1 MFRGVVLGIGCMS
14 FFNSSTDLS
23 GRSFRESSPA
33 KAELL
38 PCEVERAFDFSVHLE
53 ALALLLAKTWK
64 DDHPD
69 AVAESEND
77 LHNCISAVTTELA
90 IAAQAVGVPIGLE
103 ILTGG
108 GSTAARAVCK
118 QVLSGD
124 RN

>member
-1 MFRGVVLGIGCMS
+1 MS
-14 FFNSSTDLS
+14 FFNSSTNLG
-23 GRSFRESSPA
+23 GRSFRESSSA

-38 PCEVERAFDFSVHLE
+38 PCEVEQTFDFSVHIE
-53 ALALLLAKTWK
+53 AWAVLLAKTWK

-69 AVAESEND
+69 SVAESEND
-77 LHNCISAVTTELA
+77 LHNCISAVTAELA
-90 IAAQAVGVPIGLE
+90 IAAKAVGGPIGLE

-108 GSTAARAVCK
+108 GSTAARAVCT

>member
-1 MFRGVVLGIGCMS
+1 MS
-14 FFNSSTDLS
+14 FFNSSTNL
-23 GRSFRESSPA
+23 GRRSFRESNPA
-33 KAELL
+33 SAELL
-38 PCEVERAFDFSVHLE
+38 PYEVERAFGFSVHLE
-53 ALALLLAKTWK
+53 AWAVLLAKTWK

-77 LHNCISAVTTELA
+77 LHNCISTVTAELA
-90 IAAQAVGVPIGLE
+90 IAAQAVGGPIGLE